1 MLFKMNPVITLRDFF
16 TDRKLSLLSFPYIV
30 CFFTGGKWYLHN
42 NYDIISS
49 NRHLYDICLTY
60 EDDIES
66 EQSGHRVGSEFS
78 SGRKSAYRRCIS

>member
-1 MLFKMNPVITLRDFF
+1 MRRFPPNKLKKITLYSNL
-16 TDRKLSLLSFPYIV
+16 TS
-30 CFFTGGKWYLHN
+30 N
-42 NYDIISS
+42 NYEIILS

-78 SGRKSAYRRCIS
+78 TGRKSA

>member
-1 MLFKMNPVITLRDFF
+1 MRRFPLNKFNKFKLYSDLT
-16 TDRKLSLLSFPYIV
+16 S
-30 CFFTGGKWYLHN
+30 N
-42 NYDIISS
+42 NYDIILS

-78 SGRKSAYRRCIS
+78 SGRKPA

>member
-16 TDRKLSLLSFPYIV
+16 T
-30 CFFTGGKWYLHN
+30 GGKWYLHN
-42 NYDIISS
+42 NYDIILS

-60 EDDIES
+60 EDDIIES

-78 SGRKSAYRRCIS
+78 SGRKPAYRRCIS